1 VVSGSE
7 DVLIGLVECDRMLDL
22 YGESGDPDALAWIA
36 YALAMK
42 TRWLLRAG
50 LSDQAI
56 TTSDELISHVERETD
71 PAALGTPAEMLL
83 NAGTC
88 LADPAA
94 LASRR
99 PRAKRLTP
107 VIRICL
113 ANIDLLFNIA
123 EQATVRR
130 RQSLQIKGT
139 GGVGGGRAGRKRRAE
154 QALRIFDLLGA
165 RFGDATDVPART
177 LMVKARVRRAVILV
191 QLGQIREAKA
201 AFKKLL
207 ANGEAMHEVLTEII
221 NHAEQRD
228 VPHTGTEF
236 ATAFLASAADIELPR
251 SRIET
256 LIAANKVLERRQH
269 DKPPLTRFTAWWNR
283 RDINAAL
290 SDTE

>member
-1 VVSGSE
+1 
-7 DVLIGLVECDRMLDL
+7 MLDL
-22 YGESGDPDALAWIA
+22 YGESGDPDARAWIA

-56 TTSDELISHVERETD
+56 TTSDELIGHVERETD
-71 PAALGTPAEMLL
+71 PAALGTAAEMRL

-113 ANIDLLFNIA
+113 ANIDVLFNVA
-123 EQATVRR
+123 QRAMVRR
-130 RQSLQIKGT
+130 RESPQIEGT
-139 GGVGGGRAGRKRRAE
+139 GAVGGGRAGRKRRAE

-165 RFGDATDVPART
+165 RFGDATDAPARA

-191 QLGQIREAKA
+191 QLARMSEAKA
-201 AFKKLL
+201 AFEELF
-207 ANGEAMHEVLTEII
+207 ANGEAMHDVLTEII
-221 NHAEQRD
+221 NRAEQRD

-236 ATAFLASAADIELPR
+236 ATAFLASAADIEQPR

-256 LIAANKVLERRQH
+256 LMAANKVLERPQD

-283 RDINAAL
+283 RDIKRG
-290 SDTE
+290 SV